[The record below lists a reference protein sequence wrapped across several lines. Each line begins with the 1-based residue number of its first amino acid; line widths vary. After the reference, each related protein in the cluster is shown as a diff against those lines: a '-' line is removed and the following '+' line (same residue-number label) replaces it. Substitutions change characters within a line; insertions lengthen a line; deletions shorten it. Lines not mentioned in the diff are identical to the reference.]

1 MKKWP
6 PPFLERRGQTLED
19 TESEDTEPDDTD
31 DLASFGGHGTL
42 EALEFTRLLEAQ
54 GIPSCVQGVS
64 ALIYYGAGR
73 VRDDWEICIPT
84 EQMEQA
90 KLIFENS
97 PDYEPANP
105 ILAQPK
111 SLIHSYPRLK
121 RVGIN
126 VRFILVPA
134 FDIHFEFK
142 PESLTRS
149 FNNLPYPKL
158 EVLVQSL
165 LERNDSMNLTDLVDG
180 ADLSEKWGEDN
191 LNLEGKNDGEWVAKI
206 NATVRAMAKGP
217 TDMKTMGCM
226 APTVLVDKRELWLR
240 IVRKKGLRLGWKR
253 PPELFATRF
262 RLHGEPDPWLRYREC
277 C

>member
-1 MKKWP
+1 
-6 PPFLERRGQTLED
+6 
-19 TESEDTEPDDTD
+19 
-31 DLASFGGHGTL
+31 
-42 EALEFTRLLEAQ
+42 
-54 GIPSCVQGVS
+54 
-64 ALIYYGAGR
+64 
-73 VRDDWEICIPT
+73 
-84 EQMEQA
+84 MEQA

-126 VRFILVPA
+126 VRFILVPT

-142 PESLTRS
+142 PENLTRS

-165 LERNDSMNLTDLVDG
+165 LEKNDSMNLTDLVDG